1 MKKVLIV
8 DDNPIITK
16 IYRERFAQAGY
27 QAETAE
33 NGFMAMKALIATRPD
48 IVLLDL
54 MMPIMHGVDVLRYIR
69 ATPELKATPVII
81 LSEAYMS
88 DLALEAAKDRRG
100 TDPAQVGLH
109 AGPAASMPP
118 IRSFPANRWRWTPR
132 KCWRSAIKSRKAV
145 KDFSCQI
152 GRSFSIF

>member
-1 MKKVLIV
+1 MRKILIV

-27 QAETAE
+27 QAEIAE
-33 NGFMAMKALIATRPD
+33 NGFMAMKAVLALRPD

-69 ATPELKATPVII
+69 TTPELKSIPVII

-88 DLALEAAKDRRG
+88 DLAQEAA
-100 TDPAQVGLH
+100 
-109 AGPAASMPP
+109 
-118 IRSFPANRWRWTPR
+118 
-132 KCWRSAIKSRKAV
+132 
-145 KDFSCQI
+145 
-152 GRSFSIF
+152 

>member
-1 MKKVLIV
+1 MKKILIV

-16 IYRERFAQAGY
+16 IYRERFMQAGY

-33 NGFMAMKALIATRPD
+33 NGFMAMKALLATHPD

-69 ATPELKATPVII
+69 TTPELKATPVII

-88 DLALEAAKDRRG
+88 DLAQEAAKIG
-100 TDPAQVGLH
+100 AELTLLKSGCTPALLLD
-109 AGPAASMPP
+109 
-118 IRSFPANRWRWTPR
+118 
-132 KCWRSAIKSRKAV
+132 AV
-145 KDFSCQI
+145 NKILNGQPLEMDTSLMLAVRPKE
-152 GRSFSIF
+152 GEGK

>member
-16 IYRERFAQAGY
+16 IYNERFSQAGF
-27 QAETAE
+27 QTETAD
-33 NGFMAMKALIATRPD
+33 NGFKAMKAMLSFRPD

-69 ATPELKATPVII
+69 TTPELKATPVII

-88 DLALEAAKDRRG
+88 DLAQEAAKIG
-100 TDPAQVGLH
+100 TELTLLKSGCTPALLLDAVNKLLSGAKLE
-109 AGPAASMPP
+109 MD
-118 IRSFPANRWRWTPR
+118 T
-132 KCWRSAIKSRKAV
+132 SAMLAV
-145 KDFSCQI
+145 RPKEPGSN
-152 GRSFSIF
+152 